1 MNKNVS
7 GGVLITLLIVAIIAI
22 LVAPFIFIWSLNTLF
37 GLTIAFGF
45 FEWLAALFLLGFLN
59 KNYIKMKNS
68 E

>member
-1 MNKNVS
+1 MKENLG

>member
-1 MNKNVS
+1 MKENAN
-7 GGVLITLLIVAIIAI
+7 GGLLITLLIVAIIAI

>member
-1 MNKNVS
+1 MKENAN
-7 GGVLITLLIVAIIAI
+7 GGLLITLLIVAIIAI

-59 KNYIKMKNS
+59 KNHLKMKNS